1 MLFPRRRTRRF
12 PAAGFFLAGAL
23 FLSFSLAAAQSVTA
37 TQFDVASVRQVHVT
51 AKTGEEEGRPSFKTT
66 DNGLTFHNTNLRDC
80 IQWAYRVQD
89 AQLSGPEWLNTE
101 KYDIVAKTERPVS
114 EDQMRLM
121 LQRLLSERFKL
132 QLKKENRPL
141 PVYALKVDHRQPALR
156 VSEAS
161 IASIHRQTP
170 GFQLVFQKEPLS
182 QLAEMLS
189 TLAFIDRPV
198 VDMTQ
203 LSGDYDFTLNL
214 TEAFKASRT
223 DASDPGVSAFTL
235 LREQLGLKLEPTKAP
250 MDVLVVQ
257 HAERVPTEN

>member
-1 MLFPRRRTRRF
+1 MLFPMRRTQCF
-12 PAAGFFLAGAL
+12 PVAGFFLAGAL
-23 FLSFSLAAAQSVTA
+23 FLSFAAAQT
-37 TQFDVASVRQVHVT
+37 TTTPPFDVSSVRQVHLT
-51 AKTGEEEGRPSFKTT
+51 AKTGEEEGRPSFKMAA
-66 DNGLTFHNTNLRDC
+66 NGLTFHNSNLRDC
-80 IQWAYRVQD
+80 IQWAYHVQD

-101 KYDIVAKTERPVS
+101 KYDIVAKTENPVS
-114 EDQMRLM
+114 EDQLRLM

-132 QLKKENRPL
+132 QLKKENRPV
-141 PVYALKVDHRQPALR
+141 PVYALRVDHRQPALR

-161 IASIHRQTP
+161 AASIHRQAP
-170 GFQLVFQKEPLS
+170 GFQLVFEKEPLS

-214 TEAFKASRT
+214 TDAFKAGRT
-223 DASDPGVSAFTL
+223 EASDPGVSAFTL

-250 MDVLVVQ
+250 MEVLVVQ